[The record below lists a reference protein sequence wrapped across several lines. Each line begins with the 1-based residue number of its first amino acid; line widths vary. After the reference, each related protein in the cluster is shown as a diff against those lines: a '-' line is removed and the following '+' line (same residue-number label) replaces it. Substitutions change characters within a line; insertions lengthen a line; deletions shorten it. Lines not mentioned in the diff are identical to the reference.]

1 MCGRMHIFCLCF
13 FAFLL
18 DFGTIQT
25 VWYFYFF
32 FYFIAYDL
40 TLSSPGMTLYGM
52 LLDVIESSKNIE
64 QNILS

>member
-1 MCGRMHIFCLCF
+1 VLSEFSFLSFALLFFAIFC
-13 FAFLL
+13 
-18 DFGTIQT
+18 IQII
-25 VWYFYFF
+25 VVFRYIIRFEF
-32 FYFIAYDL
+32 AYDL